1 MDYKAERDGSRIAAA
16 HLNEAAKA
24 IDRALLLL
32 NTAFTPCHGGCGKNL
47 SENVDHWEAY
57 DRFVQWPRKLRE
69 TAAKLVASADAPVR
83 SRGYEAARRWY
94 LEHGPEGPS
103 LVDEAVSLVRSM
115 REALDAPHTTP
126 LSLMD
131 EADTFLKTTTGQ
143 AGQTTAAVG
152 REKESRNR

>member
-1 MDYKAERDGSRIAAA
+1 
-16 HLNEAAKA
+16 
-24 IDRALLLL
+24 
-32 NTAFTPCHGGCGKNL
+32 
-47 SENVDHWEAY
+47 
-57 DRFVQWPRKLRE
+57 
-69 TAAKLVASADAPVR
+69 
-83 SRGYEAARRWY
+83 
-94 LEHGPEGPS
+94 
-103 LVDEAVSLVRSM
+103 M